1 MTTIDPIR
9 LRDLIIAYFDI
20 EELNGLMFELG
31 VRKDEIGGETIGAR
45 TQELITY
52 FDRRDELPRLLAQC
66 RKRRESVDWD
76 AVLVAVPAAGAA
88 AGASMDPRHA
98 AAMAELRRFK
108 ALLDEG
114 RQTYLRHN
122 EQRGRLR
129 RMIHANHVGEIPPY
143 KGYDDLFYKMYDRLN
158 EEEMELFRIVR
169 GNTRI
174 GTHRINGR
182 IRDWAESHDILTLF
196 PEQSPEALA
205 LERELLELRVHLA
218 EWFAKYEETFL
229 PDPKRALVYLGD
241 EKRQGT
247 EWPRGLDAAVVAMLE
262 PADAETR

>member
-1 MTTIDPIR
+1 MTTIDPTR
-9 LRDLIIAYFDI
+9 LRDLLIACFDI

-31 VRKDEIGGETIGAR
+31 VRKDEIAGETIR
-45 TQELITY
+45 TRAQELIVH
-52 FDRRDELPRLLAQC
+52 FERRGELPRLPAQC
-66 RKRRESVDWD
+66 RKLRPSVDWD
-76 AVLVAVPAAGAA
+76 SILVADPAAV
-88 AGASMDPRHA
+88 AGTDPRHA
-98 AAMAELRRFK
+98 AAATELRRFK

-129 RMIHANHVGEIPPY
+129 RMIHANHAGEIPPY

-169 GNTRI
+169 GNTRV

-182 IRDWAESHDILTLF
+182 IRDWVESHDVLTLF
-196 PEQSPEALA
+196 PQQTPTVSA
-205 LERELLELRVHLA
+205 LERELGELRIHLA

-229 PDPKRALVYLGD
+229 PDPKRTLVYLGD
-241 EKRQGT
+241 EKQQGT
-247 EWPRGLDAAVVAMLE
+247 RWPPGLDAAVAAVLA
-262 PADAETR
+262 A

>member
-9 LRDLIIAYFDI
+9 LRDLLITCFDI

-31 VRKDEIGGETIGAR
+31 VRKDEIAGETIR
-45 TQELITY
+45 TRAQELIVH
-52 FDRRDELPRLLAQC
+52 FERRTELPRLLAQC
-66 RKRRESVDWD
+66 RELRPSADWD
-76 AVLVAVPAAGAA
+76 SVLVADPAGAP
-88 AGASMDPRHA
+88 GDGMDPRA
-98 AAMAELRRFK
+98 AAAAAELRRFK

-129 RMIHANHVGEIPPY
+129 RMIHANHAGEIPPY

-169 GNTRI
+169 GNTRV

-182 IRDWAESHDILTLF
+182 IRDWVESHDVLTLF
-196 PEQSPEALA
+196 PQQTPTVSA
-205 LERELLELRVHLA
+205 LERELGELRIHLA

-229 PDPKRALVYLGD
+229 PDPKRTLVYLGD

-247 EWPRGLDAAVVAMLE
+247 RWPPGLDAAVAAAL
-262 PADAETR
+262 AA